1 MFAKGKKDY
10 RKLPAIWAWVKGW
23 AYGLVWMLGGLAGFV
38 DLEERLKTLAGMEGG
53 WQGDRL
59 TRLVGDR
66 WAERWRLEDDGSAH
80 IVNSAWATSS
90 SSSSSSLL
98 LQPPGTPK
106 PGWNKTPSPNVTPSS
121 THTAPRTCLKAVNTV
136 FGLETRQR
144 DSDVQQTWHSGRK
157 WGINS

>member
-1 MFAKGKKDY
+1 
-10 RKLPAIWAWVKGW
+10 
-23 AYGLVWMLGGLAGFV
+23 MLGGLAGFV
-38 DLEERLKTLAGMEGG
+38 DLEERLKTLARMEGG

-90 SSSSSSLL
+90 SSSSSSSSLL

-106 PGWNKTPSPNVTPSS
+106 PGWNKTPTPNVTPLINPHS
-121 THTAPRTCLKAVNTV
+121 TTHMPKSRQHSVWLRDKAA
-136 FGLETRQR
+136 RQR
-144 DSDVQQTWHSGRK
+144 CSTDMAQWSKMRD
-157 WGINS
+157 